1 MAIKSALASFVSL
14 MHGDRA
20 STIDAA
26 TQAFADDFGHFA
38 RANNREPLNVA
49 IAALKKAPKDKAIS
63 QAINEAYK
71 TSNLTVG
78 YIGANS
84 GKFSAQPDSVQ
95 ATFNDAIKA
104 ASEAF
109 KLSLE
114 SSEAFAEKVA
124 KTQEEK
130 TKAKEEKAAKA
141 SEALENAITAKVQAG
156 ELVRSVDV
164 RPFPQE
170 ELDRLKSLVER
181 LQAENEAMA
190 KEIKVMANDIKFY
203 QRDEARLIDLQAR
216 YNDLWNGVQ
225 ETGNEQVLRDWY
237 DAKHAAPVEQVE
249 QVVKAKAKAEET
261 TVTT

>member
-26 TQAFADDFGHFA
+26 TQAFTDDFGHFA

-49 IAALKKAPKDKAIS
+49 VAALKKSPKDKALA
-63 QAINEAYK
+63 QAVNEGYK
-71 TSNLTVG
+71 ASGLTVG
-78 YIGANS
+78 YIGASS

-95 ATFNDAIKA
+95 ATFNDAIKT

-109 KLSLE
+109 RQSLE
-114 SSEAFAEKVA
+114 ASEAFAEKVA

-170 ELDRLKSLVER
+170 ELDDLKLSVETLKAELLAASEALQRLR
-181 LQAENEAMA
+181 AENETLHFENETLQVSLAAATA
-190 KEIKVMANDIKFY
+190 KGKK
-203 QRDEARLIDLQAR
+203 Q
-216 YNDLWNGVQ
+216 
-225 ETGNEQVLRDWY
+225 
-237 DAKHAAPVEQVE
+237 
-249 QVVKAKAKAEET
+249 KATA
-261 TVTT
+261 